1 MDTGLHC
8 EDGES
13 KISFTTPEPGRYLL
27 LTDDPYDSDAFSTCR
42 VVSLAELNV

>member
-27 LTDDPYDSDAFSTCR
+27 LTDDPYDGDTLSIVLCCPSR
-42 VVSLAELNV
+42 